1 MASYEVTL
9 PIVAVAYM
17 TVEADSAE
25 EAWNAACDTVEF
37 EDFNEWY
44 PVKQVTR
51 GNVCSHPQNEREINE
66 LLT

>member
-1 MASYEVTL
+1 
-9 PIVAVAYM
+9 M

-25 EAWNAACDTVEF
+25 AACGIACDSVEVENF
-37 EDFNEWY
+37 EEWY

-51 GNVCSHPQNEREINE
+51 GNVCFHPQNEREINE

>member
-1 MASYEVTL
+1 MARFEVTL

-17 TVEADSAE
+17 TVEANSAE
-25 EAWNAACDTVEF
+25 EAWETACDLVDVD
-37 EDFNEWY
+37 DFSEWY

-66 LLT
+66 LF